1 MAEAIEAELIPD
13 ESSTNLLA
21 TLLIASLLISAIFL
35 AIAYSPSE
43 TTVSNSL
50 SKWPTQTNGE
60 RFR

>member
-43 TTVSNSL
+43 TTVSNSCL
-50 SKWPTQTNGE
+50 LYTSPSPRDTG
-60 RFR
+60 